1 MWLSAHKS
9 LWVWNLKIQSVIKRK
24 EKRNTKY
31 YFRMF
36 SGKDKLLDKFENVKF
51 TDTRQGN
58 LNDNYFF
65 DLLH

>member
-1 MWLSAHKS
+1 
-9 LWVWNLKIQSVIKRK
+9 
-24 EKRNTKY
+24 
-31 YFRMF
+31 MF